1 MAEEVLRKEYLDI
14 LTQYRDIDLIKVIT
28 GMRRTGKSTLMRQ
41 FITVLRQEGIRQEQI
56 IYIDMDSMENDSY
69 RDDPKLL
76 YGRIS
81 SKKDAGRL
89 YIFIDEVQNIRGWEH
104 MVESVRND
112 MDCDLYITGSNSYML
127 SSEISTLLT
136 GRSVTITMLPLSLK
150 EVCTFSRGQ
159 DPKTVFLGYLR
170 HGGLPIIRPD
180 YSEEV
185 IFQIIDE
192 LKSDIIL
199 KDICNRKAGTDP
211 VKIRKVIDYLY
222 SEVGNPISVKSISEK
237 LGISLATVTEYM
249 QMILDSMLFIRVD
262 RYDLKGRSVL
272 SQSPKYYCTDL
283 GMRYSQPLASGRD
296 FGKTLENIVFLEL
309 MRRGF
314 RVYVG
319 KTRSNDDEDRH
330 LEIDFIVMK
339 DDCNDYYQ
347 VTESL
352 SDPSVSERE
361 FRPLRKVTGR
371 GERYVLTY
379 DDRPVSR
386 SSDAVVMNI
395 VDFLMDGRQDDI
407 EPAKAA
413 VYSELYD
420 RLMEY
425 IAVCRNISGTVVTRD
440 NFDQLSDSLQSRFF
454 DLQAYFGRPGLIDD
468 GFLQSFVPRIRK
480 NNVRIFQ
487 AMIACVNSNKEPM
500 YKPWISDEMEELT
513 AISKDI
519 SRHLSKRGY
528 V

>member
-1 MAEEVLRKEYLDI
+1 MSRPP
-14 LTQYRDIDLIKVIT
+14 
-28 GMRRTGKSTLMRQ
+28 
-41 FITVLRQEGIRQEQI
+41 TVL
-56 IYIDMDSMENDSY
+56 YDH
-69 RDDPKLL
+69 
-76 YGRIS
+76 IS
-81 SKKDAGRL
+81 SRKGSGRL
-89 YIFIDEVQNIRGWEH
+89 YIFIDEVQNIGGWER

-112 MDCDLYITGSNSYML
+112 IDCDLYITGSNSYML

-136 GRSVTITMLPLSLK
+136 GRSVTITMLPLSLN

-185 IFQIIDE
+185 IFQIINE

-222 SEVGNPISVKSISEK
+222 SEVGNPISIKSISEK
-237 LGISLATVTEYM
+237 LGISLVTVTEYM

-309 MRRGF
+309 KRRGF

-319 KTRSNDDEDRH
+319 KTRSKDEDKH

-352 SDPSVSERE
+352 SNPAVRERE
-361 FRPLRKVTGR
+361 IRPLRKVTGR
-371 GERYVLTY
+371 GERYVLTF

-386 SSDAVVMNI
+386 GSDAIVMNI
-395 VDFLMDGRQDDI
+395 VDFLMDGRQDEI

-413 VYSELYD
+413 IYCE
-420 RLMEY
+420 
-425 IAVCRNISGTVVTRD
+425 
-440 NFDQLSDSLQSRFF
+440 
-454 DLQAYFGRPGLIDD
+454 
-468 GFLQSFVPRIRK
+468 
-480 NNVRIFQ
+480 
-487 AMIACVNSNKEPM
+487 
-500 YKPWISDEMEELT
+500 
-513 AISKDI
+513 
-519 SRHLSKRGY
+519 
-528 V
+528 